1 MSKDH
6 WDNSFSEEDYVY
18 GEEPNDFIREQAER
32 LPEHARISA
41 FAEGEGRNAVYL
53 AGLGYKVTA
62 YDQSE
67 VGLQKACQLAERLN
81 VRIETAAMDLTK
93 EWVPA
98 ESADAAIMVFGHVPK
113 KSQPFLFENL
123 MQSVRPGGYLLFEV
137 YSERQLEYG
146 TGGPK
151 EVKSL
156 YDPADLLK
164 WLGPHD
170 ILHFYY
176 GEAVRHEGKRHTGT
190 GHVIQGVIKKRM
202 A

>member
-1 MSKDH
+1 MSRDH
-6 WDNSFSEEDYVY
+6 WNNSFSEEDYVY
-18 GEEPNDFIREQAER
+18 GEEPNDFIGEQAER
-32 LPEHARISA
+32 LPEHSRIAA

-53 AGLGYKVTA
+53 AGVGHEVTA

-67 VGLQKACQLAERLN
+67 VGLHKANQLAERLG
-81 VRIETAAMDLTK
+81 VAIETRAMDLAK
-93 EWVPA
+93 ELVPA

-113 KSQPFLFENL
+113 QSQPFLFENL
-123 MQSVRPGGYLLFEV
+123 MQSVRPGGYILFEV
-137 YSERQLEYG
+137 YSEKQLAYG

-151 EVKSL
+151 EINSL
-156 YDPADLLK
+156 YDPADILK
-164 WLGPHD
+164 WLGSHD
-170 ILHFYY
+170 ILHFYC